1 MKLKMKINKHIYLIF
16 FFFISLIKMDS
27 NQKILLVTGSNK
39 GIGFAILDGLLKEK
53 TKLKL
58 ILTSRNENQGQ
69 TSLNK
74 LISKYPDAK
83 SQLYYHQLD
92 ISKKESRE
100 KLLKWIKEKFGKIDY
115 LCNNAGVYT
124 NPKKELIEINVF
136 GTLNLTEELLKED
149 LINKNGKI
157 ISTGSDMGNSYST
170 VGKHANDYKNA
181 KSYDDLINLT
191 NKYLKNEIS
200 GSPYSVSKLTI
211 HVYMKILGS
220 RKDIVDKN
228 ISTYSMDPGWCRS
241 DMGGSG
247 APYSVEHGAE
257 TDIYLIKLPD
267 GIDPRYQGK
276 HFRDSKVTDLF

>member
-1 MKLKMKINKHIYLIF
+1 MKITKNIYLIF
-16 FFFISLIKMDS
+16 FIFFSLSNMDLA
-27 NQKILLVTGSNK
+27 QKILLVTGSNK
-39 GIGFAILDGLLKEK
+39 GIGYAILEGLLKEK
-53 TKLKL
+53 SKLRM

-69 TSLNK
+69 TSLNN
-74 LISKYPDAK
+74 LITKYPEAK

-100 KLLKWIKEKFGKIDY
+100 NLAKWIKETFGKIDY

-191 NKYLKNEIS
+191 NKYLKNEIN

-228 ISTYSMDPGWCRS
+228 ISTYSMDPGWCRT

>member
-16 FFFISLIKMDS
+16 FLFISLIKMDLS
-27 NQKILLVTGSNK
+27 QKILLVTGSNK

-53 TKLKL
+53 TKLKM

-100 KLLKWIKEKFGKIDY
+100 ELLKWIKEKFGKIDY

-191 NKYLKNEIS
+191 NKYLKNEIN

-228 ISTYSMDPGWCRS
+228 ISTYSMDPGWCRT

>member
-1 MKLKMKINKHIYLIF
+1 MKINKNIYLTYLIF
-16 FFFISLIKMDS
+16 ISLSKMDLAH
-27 NQKILLVTGSNK
+27 KILLVTGSNK
-39 GIGFAILDGLLKEK
+39 GIGYAILEGLLKEK
-53 TKLKL
+53 SKLRM

-124 NPKKELIEINVF
+124 NPKKELIDINVF

-191 NKYLKNEIS
+191 NKYLRNEIS

-228 ISTYSMDPGWCRS
+228 ISTYSMDPGWCRT

-247 APYSVEHGAE
+247 APYSVEHGAA
-257 TDIYLIKLPD
+257 TNIYLLKLPD
-267 GIDPRYQGK
+267 KIDPRYQGK

>member
-1 MKLKMKINKHIYLIF
+1 MKINKHIYLIF

-157 ISTGSDMGNSYST
+157 ISTGSELGASYSV
-170 VGKHANDYKNA
+170 VGDHSNDYKNA
-181 KSYDDLINLT
+181 KTVEDLINLS
-191 NKYLKNEIS
+191 NKYINDEIK
-200 GSPYSVSKLTI
+200 GDKYAVSKLSI
-211 HVYMKILGS
+211 HVYSKILGS

-228 ISTYSMDPGWCRS
+228 IGVYSMAPGWCKT

-247 APYSVEHGAE
+247 APYTIEHGAE

-267 GIDPRYQGK
+267 GIDPKLQGK
-276 HFRDSKVTDLF
+276 YFLDCKVKDTF

>member
-1 MKLKMKINKHIYLIF
+1 
-16 FFFISLIKMDS
+16 MDS

-124 NPKKELIEINVF
+124 NPKKELIDINVF

-191 NKYLKNEIS
+191 NKYLRNEIS

-228 ISTYSMDPGWCRS
+228 ISTYSMDPGWCRT

-247 APYSVEHGAE
+247 APYSVEHGAA
-257 TDIYLIKLPD
+257 TNIYLLKLPD
-267 GIDPRYQGK
+267 KIDPRYQGK
-276 HFRDSKVTDLF
+276 HFRDSKVTNLF

>member
-1 MKLKMKINKHIYLIF
+1 
-16 FFFISLIKMDS
+16 MDS

-83 SQLYYHQLD
+83 SQLFYHQLD

-124 NPKKELIEINVF
+124 NPKKELIDINVF

-191 NKYLKNEIS
+191 NKYLKNEIN

-228 ISTYSMDPGWCRS
+228 ISTYSMDPGWCRT

>member
-1 MKLKMKINKHIYLIF
+1 
-16 FFFISLIKMDS
+16 MDS

-157 ISTGSDMGNSYST
+157 ISTGSE
-170 VGKHANDYKNA
+170 KN
-181 KSYDDLINLT
+181 Y
-191 NKYLKNEIS
+191 
-200 GSPYSVSKLTI
+200 
-211 HVYMKILGS
+211 
-220 RKDIVDKN
+220 
-228 ISTYSMDPGWCRS
+228 
-241 DMGGSG
+241 
-247 APYSVEHGAE
+247 
-257 TDIYLIKLPD
+257 
-267 GIDPRYQGK
+267 
-276 HFRDSKVTDLF
+276 

>member
-1 MKLKMKINKHIYLIF
+1 
-16 FFFISLIKMDS
+16 MDS

-191 NKYLKNEIS
+191 NKYLKNEIN

-228 ISTYSMDPGWCRS
+228 IGVYSMAPGWCKT

-247 APYSVEHGAE
+247 APYTIEHGAE

>member
-1 MKLKMKINKHIYLIF
+1 
-16 FFFISLIKMDS
+16 MDT

-39 GIGFAILDGLLKEK
+39 GIGYAILEGLLKEK
-53 TKLKL
+53 SKLRM

-69 TSLNK
+69 TSLNN
-74 LISKYPDAK
+74 LITKYPEAK

-100 KLLKWIKEKFGKIDY
+100 ELAKWIKEKFGKIDY

-124 NPKKELIEINVF
+124 NPKKELIDINVF
-136 GTLNLTEELLKED
+136 GTLNLTEELLKQD
-149 LINKNGKI
+149 LINNNGKI
-157 ISTGSDMGNSYST
+157 ISTGSELGSHYSV
-170 VGKHANDYKNA
+170 VGKNSDDYKNA
-181 KSYDDLINLT
+181 KTVNDLYDLT
-191 NKYLKNEIS
+191 NKYLKNEIN
-200 GSPYSVSKLTI
+200 GSPYAVSKLTI
-211 HVYMKILGS
+211 HVYSKILGS

-228 ISTYSMDPGWCRS
+228 IGVYSMAPGWCRS

-267 GIDPRYQGK
+267 KIDPNYQGK
-276 HFRDSKVTDLF
+276 YFLDCKVTDLF